1 VTYYLLPSTPL
12 QQPSIINQGET
23 MNKHI
28 DEVNEG
34 LDAAI
39 DTVKALI
46 KVLIV
51 AYNDEIT
58 KILVESLKKSQE
70 IESLKNKLTESR

>member
-1 VTYYLLPSTPL
+1 M
-12 QQPSIINQGET
+12 NQ
-23 MNKHI
+23 HI

-70 IESLKNKLTESR
+70 IESLKDKLTESR

>member
-23 MNKHI
+23 MNQHI

>member
-23 MNKHI
+23 MNQHI

-70 IESLKNKLTESR
+70 IESLKDKLTESR